1 MSGATG
7 LTGRCSELGTCTTQ
21 PWCSRHCTTFL
32 KSWGVVQWMAS
43 LEWQTPKRALLTSQ
57 RLQRRE
63 TAPTFLGVPHLFPKD
78 AGVSRSTLPSLGGKS
93 HDYVLIAAV
102 TPGPPPT
109 LAGCWLEVLHPES
122 LSVLIP
128 WTVFIPPDPKVPT
141 PGNVQEK
148 DDPFY

>member
-1 MSGATG
+1 MTDTQESLAH
-7 LTGRCSELGTCTTQ
+7 LTKTSEKGD
-21 PWCSRHCTTFL
+21 SSYF
-32 KSWGVVQWMAS
+32 
-43 LEWQTPKRALLTSQ
+43 
-57 RLQRRE
+57 
-63 TAPTFLGVPHLFPKD
+63 FGVPHLFPKD

-102 TPGPPPT
+102 PPGPPPT